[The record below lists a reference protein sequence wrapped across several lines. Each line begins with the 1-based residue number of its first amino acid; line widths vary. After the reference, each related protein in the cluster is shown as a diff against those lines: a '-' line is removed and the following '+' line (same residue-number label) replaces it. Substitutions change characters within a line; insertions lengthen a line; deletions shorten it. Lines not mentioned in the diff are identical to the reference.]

1 MSLRRRDEIELEIAL
16 LNPNRYSEASAR
28 RLRPWLER
36 VLRELLRERPAASP
50 APARADGADG
60 AFSVFNAAS
69 VASAAGAAGAASAFS
84 LGVRFAGDR
93 AMRRANRE
101 FRGKDQTTDVLSFP
115 GDGAHLGDILIS
127 VPQARRQA
135 AAGRDPAREIQVL
148 LLHGVLHCLGHDHEV
163 DGGEMERL
171 ERRLRRRWIGA
182 QAPRP
187 RLRPATSV
195 AIGDHRSRDRPS
207 PVAALVA
214 GRRTVGRAR

>member
-1 MSLRRRDEIELEIAL
+1 M

-36 VLRELLRERPAASP
+36 VLRELVRERPAAAT
-50 APARADGADG
+50 APAQADGGDG
-60 AFSVFNAAS
+60 AFDAC
-69 VASAAGAAGAASAFS
+69 SAFDAFS
-84 LGVRFAGDR
+84 IGVRFAGDR

-115 GDGAHLGDILIS
+115 GGGAYLGDILIS
-127 VPQARRQA
+127 VPQARRQAA

-182 QAPRP
+182 PAPGP
-187 RLRPATSV
+187 R
-195 AIGDHRSRDRPS
+195 
-207 PVAALVA
+207 
-214 GRRTVGRAR
+214 RRTARRAR

>member
-1 MSLRRRDEIELEIAL
+1 VAEIEIAL

-36 VLRELLRERPAASP
+36 VLPQLLGERPLGGLAAP
-50 APARADGADG
+50 
-60 AFSVFNAAS
+60 NAAS
-69 VASAAGAAGAASAFS
+69 APNAPNPPS

-115 GDGAHLGDILIS
+115 GDGAHLGDILVS
-127 VPQARRQA
+127 VPQARRQAA

-148 LLHGVLHCLGHDHEV
+148 LLHGLLHCLGHDHET

-182 QAPRP
+182 
-187 RLRPATSV
+187 
-195 AIGDHRSRDRPS
+195 RSPLTTVRR
-207 PVAALVA
+207 
-214 GRRTVGRAR
+214 GR

>member
-1 MSLRRRDEIELEIAL
+1 VACPGEIVL
-16 LNPNRYSEASAR
+16 LNPNRYSEVSAR

-36 VLRELLRERPAASP
+36 VLRELLRERPAAAPGP
-50 APARADGADG
+50 AGAGGADG
-60 AFSVFNAAS
+60 
-69 VASAAGAAGAASAFS
+69 GALGARDALSM
-84 LGVRFAGDR
+84 GVRFAGDR

-115 GDGAHLGDILIS
+115 GDGAHLGDVLVS
-127 VPQARRQA
+127 VPQARRQAA

-182 QAPRP
+182 LPPGR
-187 RLRPATSV
+187 TV
-195 AIGDHRSRDRPS
+195 
-207 PVAALVA
+207 
-214 GRRTVGRAR
+214 RRTVRRAR